1 MMARSVL
8 WLRYGF
14 CTCLGLAVI
23 GLAAVSP
30 DPTPEHTSGADV
42 PTDAG
47 WL

>member
-1 MMARSVL
+1 MMARSML

-30 DPTPEHTSGADV
+30 DPLPDASTGTDV

-47 WL
+47 LR

>member
-1 MMARSVL
+1 MARSML

-14 CTCLGLAVI
+14 CTCLGLVVI

-30 DPTPEHTSGADV
+30 DPLPEASSVTDV

-47 WL
+47 FD